1 MKLTT
6 KYFLRPLMACM
17 VLLSGSCKKDFLEIQ
32 PKGSLIAKT
41 TNDYEQILNG
51 LYLQNTVSAS
61 IYLGDDIALQNSY
74 LDGVPLRVQR
84 LFRYEDRVYEQNEL
98 PQEITAATGY
108 IQRLYLFNK
117 IINEVTTSTQG
128 TDQQKKQLLAE
139 AKVGRAICN
148 LAFLNDFSLPYNP
161 ASAATDLGIP
171 LITAAD
177 VTQTSFTRA
186 TVKEC
191 YTAIIKDLTE
201 AFPGLGPVVHRRRLS
216 KMAAEFFLTRV
227 YMNML
232 DFSSAKTHIDGAFAE
247 LSKSTIP
254 LSLYDYNTVLDE
266 NAAGSWFPLNF
277 LGALSN
283 LPLAANNSQVI
294 YNISTTVWNFNF
306 ADCPV
311 FTPQVATLY
320 GEDDKRLL
328 LYSDT
333 EMFGD
338 LIYPKKV
345 RRYPNFFLDI
355 GPSLPEMYLMRA
367 EIKARENDLSGA
379 KADVEA
385 LRLKR
390 MTTAAASV
398 PSNVASNQQAMVRFI
413 LDERIRE
420 FALSGLRWL
429 DMRRL
434 SVDPIYKDHINPNH
448 YLLDADGSILKT
460 YTLTPKRYAMKF
472 GELMVNQNQGLADN
486 Q

>member
-6 KYFLRPLMACM
+6 KYFLMALFACTM
-17 VLLSGSCKKDFLEIQ
+17 LLAGSCKKDFLEIQ
-32 PKGSLIAKT
+32 PKGSLIAQT

-51 LYLQNTVSAS
+51 LFLQNTVSAS
-61 IYLGDDIALQNSY
+61 IYLGDDVALQNNY
-74 LDGVPLRVQR
+74 LESVPLRVQR
-84 LFRYEDRVYEQNEL
+84 LFRYEDMVYEQNEL
-98 PQEITAATGY
+98 PQEITAPTGY

-117 IINEVTTSTQG
+117 IINEVMGSTQG
-128 TDQQKKQLLAE
+128 TDQQKRQLLAE

-161 ASAATDLGIP
+161 ASASADLGIP

-201 AFPGLGPVVHRRRLS
+201 AFPDLGPVTHRRRLS

-232 DFSSAKTHIDGAFAE
+232 DFASAKTHIDGAFAE

-254 LSLYDYNTVLDE
+254 LALYDYNTVLDE

-283 LPLAANNSQVI
+283 LPLAANNSQII

-311 FTPQVATLY
+311 FTPQAASLY
-320 GEDDKRLL
+320 GDDDKRLL

-333 EMFGD
+333 ELFGD

-367 EIKARENDLSGA
+367 EIKARGNDLIGA

-385 LRLKR
+385 LRSKR
-390 MTTAAASV
+390 MPASTAALPV
-398 PSNVASNQQAMVRFI
+398 NVISDQQAMVRFI
-413 LDERIRE
+413 LDERVRE

-434 SVDPIYKDHINPNH
+434 SVDPIYKDHIIPKH
-448 YLLDADGSILKT
+448 YLLDADGNALKT
-460 YTLTPKRYAMKF
+460 YTLTPKRYALKF
-472 GELMVNQNQGLADN
+472 GSLMVNQNQGLVDN

>member
-6 KYFLRPLMACM
+6 KYFLMTLVACT
-17 VLLSGSCKKDFLEIQ
+17 VLLAGSCKKGFLEIQ

-51 LYLQNTVSAS
+51 LFLQNTISAS
-61 IYLGDDIALQNSY
+61 IYLGDDVALQNDY
-74 LDGVPLRVQR
+74 LDGVFLRVQR
-84 LFRYEDRVYEQNEL
+84 LFRYEDRVYDQNEL
-98 PQEITAATGY
+98 PQEITAPTGY
-108 IQRLYLFNK
+108 IPRLYLFNK
-117 IINEVTTSTQG
+117 IINEVMLSTQG

-148 LAFLNDFSLPYNP
+148 LAFLNDFSLPYNS
-161 ASAATDLGIP
+161 ASASTDLGIP

-191 YTAIIKDLTE
+191 YSAVIKDLTE
-201 AFPGLGPVVHRRRLS
+201 ALPDLGPLVHRRRFS
-216 KMAAEFFLTRV
+216 KMAAEFFLTRI

-232 DFSSAKTHIDGAFAE
+232 DFTSAKTHIEGAFAE
-247 LSKSTIP
+247 LTKSTIP
-254 LSLYDYNTVLDE
+254 LSLYDYNIVLDE
-266 NAAGSWFPLNF
+266 NSASTWFPLNF
-277 LGALSN
+277 LGGLNN
-283 LPLAANNSQVI
+283 LPLAANNSQII

-311 FTPQVATLY
+311 FTPQVANLY
-320 GEDDKRLL
+320 GDNDKRLL

-333 EMFGD
+333 ELFGD

-345 RRYPNFFLDI
+345 RRYPNFLLDI

-367 EIKARENDLSGA
+367 EIRARGNDLNGA
-379 KADVEA
+379 KTDVEA
-385 LRLKR
+385 LRSKR
-390 MTTAAASV
+390 MPAGAVGV
-398 PSNVASNQQAMVRFI
+398 PSNVISDQQAMVRFI

-448 YLLDADGSILKT
+448 YLLDSDGSILKT
-460 YTLTPKRYAMKF
+460 YTLTPKRYAIKF
-472 GELMVNQNQGLADN
+472 GELMVNQNQGLVDN